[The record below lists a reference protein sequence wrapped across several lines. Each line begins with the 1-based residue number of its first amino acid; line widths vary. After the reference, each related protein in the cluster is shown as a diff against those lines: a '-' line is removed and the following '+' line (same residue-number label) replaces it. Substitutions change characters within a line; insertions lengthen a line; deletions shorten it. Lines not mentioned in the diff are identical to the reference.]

1 MERRLDRPRRRG
13 WYWTGAGL
21 LLLLGGI
28 GLWWALRTDPTA
40 PGRTTVGTEVT
51 AGADTETGDAAS
63 NPTELTE
70 ASPNPADQTE
80 APDNTPDRLLSNPA
94 PDEETEKAQLPDP
107 TVADK
112 ALSTAQAKPVSP
124 GLSPPFATTDS
135 SATAASTYEAPQRST
150 TPLRHA
156 TADAAVVTPAR
167 TDLEQ
172 QAPGQVSP
180 EAYATQSK
188 ANGAASPPTTRADAP
203 LTSPSAQPRAASP
216 PRSDTLASLQDDK
229 SLSLDGGVKAP
240 RYGTQTATETTL
252 VSNGPLFSQAT
263 PSETPGAIPVSGDS
277 STDVSAFR
285 DARLLEEREGAPA
298 TRRTAAS
305 TTGLETPQGAA
316 SRVAADG
323 TTGDSASTEAVRVI
337 GATQPPAYAD
347 SVTASPELPEEHFL
361 PEEKTTKP
369 NPMPLEVPTRLA
381 LQLFV
386 APDISRTPQ
395 GVQSGLGGDV
405 GLSLEMFLT
414 PQLSLTAGAVYAS
427 KHYTAKGAEYQPWPG
442 YWSHYGI
449 PDRIAAVCRVLDVP
463 LNLRYYALQGRKNA
477 LFASAGVSSYFMLYE
492 QYDYI
497 YNYSSRQ
504 PYRHR
509 EYNANQHY
517 FAVGNVSVGYQRQL
531 GDNLA
536 FQLEPFVKLALGDVG
551 FGNIRLQSAGVFL
564 TFKYRMY

>member
-1 MERRLDRPRRRG
+1 
-13 WYWTGAGL
+13 
-21 LLLLGGI
+21 
-28 GLWWALRTDPTA
+28 
-40 PGRTTVGTEVT
+40 
-51 AGADTETGDAAS
+51 
-63 NPTELTE
+63 
-70 ASPNPADQTE
+70 
-80 APDNTPDRLLSNPA
+80 
-94 PDEETEKAQLPDP
+94 
-107 TVADK
+107 
-112 ALSTAQAKPVSP
+112 
-124 GLSPPFATTDS
+124 
-135 SATAASTYEAPQRST
+135 
-150 TPLRHA
+150 
-156 TADAAVVTPAR
+156 
-167 TDLEQ
+167 
-172 QAPGQVSP
+172 
-180 EAYATQSK
+180 
-188 ANGAASPPTTRADAP
+188 
-203 LTSPSAQPRAASP
+203 
-216 PRSDTLASLQDDK
+216 
-229 SLSLDGGVKAP
+229 
-240 RYGTQTATETTL
+240 
-252 VSNGPLFSQAT
+252 
-263 PSETPGAIPVSGDS
+263 
-277 STDVSAFR
+277 
-285 DARLLEEREGAPA
+285 
-298 TRRTAAS
+298 
-305 TTGLETPQGAA
+305 
-316 SRVAADG
+316 
-323 TTGDSASTEAVRVI
+323 
-337 GATQPPAYAD
+337 
-347 SVTASPELPEEHFL
+347 
-361 PEEKTTKP
+361 
-369 NPMPLEVPTRLA
+369 MPLEVPTRLA